1 MRKRSAILL
10 LLPAFVGVL
19 IFTFY
24 PLIQIIIPT
33 LNQSSDYG
41 KLYLEFLKSSY
52 NQTVIF
58 RTLAIALFTTLV
70 VLVLGLPLAIWIAR
84 QDEKVRK
91 LLSVIILFPMLTN
104 AVIRNFAWIIILGK
118 NGVFNDLLLKLH
130 LISAP
135 ITILYTNAAIVI
147 GSAYLF
153 LPIMVTSLVGSIT
166 ELNIETE
173 EAAAVLGAGAMTNLF
188 KVIIPQLT
196 TGILTGCILVFAGT
210 MTAYTTPQLLGG
222 NRHLVMATLIYQQAM
237 TLGDWTNASVVAI
250 ILIILSVVIMFAI
263 NKLMKKLDRR
273 KVNA

>member
-173 EAAAVLGAGAMTNLF
+173 EAAAVLGADAMTNLF

>member
-173 EAAAVLGAGAMTNLF
+173 EAAAVLGADAMTNLF

-250 ILIILSVVIMFAI
+250 VLIILSVVIMFAI